1 MHYYPHHIGDYRSG
15 TMHLSNEEDLA
26 YRRLLEM
33 YYDTEQPI
41 PLETQ
46 WVARRLRV
54 DTEALNSVLK
64 DFFQST
70 PDGWRNAKCDLVIRE
85 YHEMAD
91 KNRRNG
97 MKGGRPRINKQAA
110 ENPVGSQSD
119 ANGMPVA
126 THSKANQEPI
136 TNNQK
141 PKPHKRAP
149 AVLCPSDVDQ
159 KVWDDYL
166 VIRKAKNLPVT
177 DTALADIRREAEV
190 AGMGLGQAI
199 HECVTRGWA
208 GFKAKWLVEKM
219 TLAEQRMNTMHHLT
233 GGITTP
239 KVGNFWDKPKTN
251 VIEAENVERKRL
263 L

>member
-70 PDGWRNAKCDLVIRE
+70 PDGWRNTKCDLVIRE
-85 YHEMAD
+85 YHEMAE

-97 MKGGRPRINKQAA
+97 MKGGRPRANKHGA
-110 ENPVGSQSD
+110 ENPVGFQSD
-119 ANGMPVA
+119 ASGMPVA
-126 THSKANQEPI
+126 THSKANQEPT

-141 PKPHKRAP
+141 PKPQKKAP
-149 AVLCPSDVDQ
+149 AVLCPPGVDA
-159 KVWDDYL
+159 KVWSDWL
-166 VIRKAKNLPVT
+166 EIRKAKNLPLTETAWSQLMAECQKAGLTV
-177 DTALADIRREAEV
+177 DTVIKECCLRGWGAFKASWWERE
-190 AGMGLGQAI
+190 GK
-199 HECVTRGWA
+199 TRGSFETQ
-208 GFKAKWLVEKM
+208 GDRNAKVISG
-219 TLAEQRMNTMHHLT
+219 LT
-233 GGITTP
+233 RGLLGGGSNV
-239 KVGNFWDKPKTN
+239 KLLGN
-251 VIEAENVERKRL
+251 
-263 L
+263 

>member
-97 MKGGRPRINKQAA
+97 MKGGRPRINKQGA

-119 ANGMPVA
+119 ASGMPVA
-126 THSKANQEPI
+126 THSKANQEPVTINQEPI
-136 TNNQK
+136 TKNQNSVSKDTGVKTPMSPDEIIFGYGVPLLTNAGTVEAKARSFLGGLRKAHGDEALVNTLRDCIRAKPLQPLEWLAAALPPAGIK
-141 PKPHKRAP
+141 PKPNKQEALEASNRA
-149 AVLCPSDVDQ
+149 V
-159 KVWDDYL
+159 
-166 VIRKAKNLPVT
+166 
-177 DTALADIRREAEV
+177 
-190 AGMGLGQAI
+190 
-199 HECVTRGWA
+199 
-208 GFKAKWLVEKM
+208 
-219 TLAEQRMNTMHHLT
+219 
-233 GGITTP
+233 
-239 KVGNFWDKPKTN
+239 
-251 VIEAENVERKRL
+251 VERKL
-263 L
+263 KKEGWYESEQKS